1 MSAEEQEKK
10 SRVRRAAEVVVKIS
24 GLTAFWSV
32 FGPVLVYKL
41 WKYNKRESC
50 KRD

>member
-1 MSAEEQEKK
+1 MSVEEQEKK

-24 GLTAFWSV
+24 WLTAFWSV
-32 FGPVLVYKL
+32 FAPVLAYQI